1 MNYRNTTLRLL
12 LLGTAILLFAF
23 CSNNQQTSTQVIN
36 DTKTSTGSY
45 TASTSVIQSDTVIFC
60 DYNQVPKDV
69 LNLKLSSLID
79 SCRITR
85 LETSEDA
92 FVKFTNTY
100 ISDNYI
106 GIRNNS
112 RIPFKLFDYSGKFLR
127 DIGKIGRGPN
137 EYTNLYSEIIDEQQN
152 CIYLLPWSQRQILR
166 YDLKGVPIEPIG
178 LKYDIIKANLFI
190 NHDTI
195 TVLNLPF
202 SEDMKIAYVQTFSG
216 KIISELPAK
225 RHAFKP
231 DFSNEIF
238 SSKND
243 ANFDL
248 HLSKFFEIIND
259 TLYHYQN
266 NRLKP
271 VFTVLFDDK
280 EIPIHNYFELPDYF
294 ICQIMSTSKGRGN
307 STTANSHEIIM
318 VDKKSLKTKR
328 IKLINDYL
336 GNIEMDFNFKNGKFI
351 NNLYPNEL
359 ADRISKVLEE
369 DDLSDE
375 SRNQLLSFRKSFN
388 LDDNNIVFF
397 GNLK

>member
-1 MNYRNTTLRLL
+1 MNYPNKALRFLL
-12 LLGTAILLFAF
+12 LSTAVLLFAY
-23 CSNNQQTSTQVIN
+23 CSNSPKNNTQITN
-36 DTKTSTGSY
+36 DTKTRTIRY
-45 TASTSVIQSDTVIFC
+45 EASISVIRSDTVISC
-60 DYNQVPKDV
+60 DYNQVTKNV
-69 LNLKLSSLID
+69 LNVKLSSFID
-79 SCRITR
+79 SCKITR
-85 LETSEDA
+85 LETSENA
-92 FVKFTNTY
+92 FVKFTSTY
-100 ISDNYI
+100 ISDNLI
-106 GIRNNS
+106 GIRNNG
-112 RIPFKLFDYSGKFLR
+112 RIPFKLFDYSGKFLG

-152 CIYLLPWSQRQILR
+152 CIYLLPWSRRQILR
-166 YDLKGVPIEPIG
+166 YDLKGIPIEPIS
-178 LKYDIIKANLFI
+178 LKYDIIKANIFI
-190 NHDTI
+190 NQDTI

-202 SEDMKIAYVQTFSG
+202 SADMKIAYVQTFSG

-243 ANFDL
+243 ENFDL
-248 HLSKFFEIIND
+248 HLSKFFGVVND

-271 VFTVLFDDK
+271 VFTVFFDSK

-294 ICQIMSTSKGRGN
+294 VCQIMSTSKGRGN
-307 STTANSHEIIM
+307 STTATSHEIIM
-318 VDKKSLKTKR
+318 IDKKTLEAKR
-328 IKLINDYL
+328 IRLINDYF

-351 NNLYPNEL
+351 NNLYTNEL
-359 ADRISKVLEE
+359 ADRISKALEE
-369 DDLSDE
+369 DNLSEE